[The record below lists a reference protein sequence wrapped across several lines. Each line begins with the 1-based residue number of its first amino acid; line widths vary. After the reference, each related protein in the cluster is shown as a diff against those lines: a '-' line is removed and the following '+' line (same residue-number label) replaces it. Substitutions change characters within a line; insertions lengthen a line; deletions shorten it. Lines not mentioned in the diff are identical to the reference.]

1 MKRWAI
7 ICALTCVGAPALA
20 QDITYSFDATLN
32 CLAEKGGEGE
42 AHQCFGASANACME
56 STEYGWSTASM
67 VQCLDAEAHDWDRRL
82 NAAYGLLMKQS
93 KIVDA
98 EMAELGSSV
107 PSQAEALRAMQ
118 RAWIPFR
125 DASCE
130 YERSTW
136 GGGTGGGPASL
147 SCYLDLTARQAWS
160 LEQNLAADQAANCN
174 HEGCTE

>member
-1 MKRWAI
+1 MTRWAI

-20 QDITYSFDATLN
+20 QDVIYSFDATVN
-32 CLAEKGGEGE
+32 CLAEKGEEGE
-42 AHQCFGASANACME
+42 AHQCFGTSANACME
-56 STEYGWSTASM
+56 TTDGGWSTLGM
-67 VQCLDAEAHDWDRRL
+67 VQCLDAELKDWDRRL
-82 NAAYGLLMKQS
+82 NTAYGLLMKHS
-93 KIVDA
+93 KEVDA
-98 EMAELGSSV
+98 EMAEWGSSA
-107 PSQAEALRAMQ
+107 PSQAEALRKMQ

-147 SCYLDLTARQAWS
+147 SCFLHLTAQQAWS
-160 LEQNLAADQAANCN
+160 LEKNVEAYEAATCN